1 MTSAL
6 FSPIKLADLALD
18 NRIVVS
24 PMCQY
29 SADDGSATD
38 WHLGHLAMLANSGA
52 SLLVVEATHVERRG
66 RITHGCLG
74 LYSDDN
80 EAALARVVAHC
91 RRVGTAKLGIQLA
104 HAGRKAS
111 SQRPWEGGLGL
122 KREDDPWETIAP
134 SAIAFGNEWSAPR
147 AMARDDM
154 ERVRDAFVASAKRAL
169 RLGFDAIELHMAH
182 GYLLHSFMS
191 PISNHRTDEYGG
203 AAGARLRFPLEVARA
218 VRAVLP
224 RSLPLGARI
233 TGSDW
238 TEGGLT
244 PDDAVA
250 LAKTLKEAGLD
261 YVCVS
266 SGGITADVMRGGTG
280 LDGRQRVQ
288 RIPLGPGYQVPFAEK
303 VRREAGMVTR
313 AVGLIATAQ
322 QAEAIVAE
330 GKADMIALARAMLDD
345 PRWGW
350 HAAQA
355 LAGEVKRPP
364 QYARAAPKLWP
375 GAAYRA

>member
-6 FSPIKLADLALD
+6 FSPIKLAELELD

-29 SADDGSATD
+29 SADDGSAND
-38 WHLGHLAMLANSGA
+38 WHLGHLGMLANSGA

-80 EAALARVVAHC
+80 EATLARVIAHC

-111 SQRPWEGGLGL
+111 SHLPWEGGLGL
-122 KREDDPWETIAP
+122 TKHEDPWETIAP
-134 SAIAFGNEWSAPR
+134 SAIAFGNAWSAPR
-147 AMARDDM
+147 AMDREDM
-154 ERVRDAFVASAKRAL
+154 ERVRDAFVSAAKRAL
-169 RLGFDAIELHMAH
+169 RIGFDAIELHLAH
-182 GYLLHSFMS
+182 GYLLHSFQS
-191 PISNHRTDEYGG
+191 PISNHRSDEYGG
-203 AAGARLRFPLEVARA
+203 SAAARLRFPLEVVRA
-218 VRAVLP
+218 VRAVVP
-224 RSLPLGARI
+224 PSLPLGARI

-238 TEGGLT
+238 VDGGMT
-244 PDDAVA
+244 PDDAVV
-250 LAKTLKEAGLD
+250 LAKTLKEAGVD
-261 YVCVS
+261 FVCVS
-266 SGGITADVMRGGTG
+266 SGGITAEVMRGG
-280 LDGRQRVQ
+280 GRLAQA
-288 RIPLGPGYQVPFAEK
+288 LGPGYQVPFAEQ
-303 VRREAGMVTR
+303 VRREAGIATR
-313 AVGLIATAQ
+313 AVGLIATPQ
-322 QAEAIVAE
+322 QAEAIVGE

-355 LAGEVKRPP
+355 FGADVKRPP

-375 GAAYRA
+375 GAAYRV